1 MDGPRLSAAPLDP
14 AAPLRGAT
22 VVVGVGGGIAAYKA
36 CELVRLLDKAGAKV
50 WVTMTR
56 RATKFVSPL
65 TFQALSGR
73 PVFTDLFSL
82 TEEASIG
89 HIQLADRADLVILA
103 PASANLIAR
112 LAAGMA
118 DDAVTSVVLAT
129 KAPVLL
135 APSMNVNMWSHPLTQ
150 RNVQTLAALP
160 HISIVGPGDGFLAC
174 RWVGPGRL
182 ADPADIVEAAASLRT
197 PQDLRG
203 RRLVVSAG
211 PTQEAL
217 DPARYLGNRSS
228 GKMGLALALAARR
241 RGAQVS
247 LVLGPTAQVPP
258 PGVEVVNVTTA
269 LQMQAALAERV
280 PGADAVIMAAAVADF
295 RPRQVAPQKLKRSR
309 LGGELTLELVSNPDL
324 LAELGHARGDERRP
338 LLVGFAAETEDVVR
352 NAQEK
357 LAKKRCDLVVGNDVS
372 APGIGFGADDNAV
385 VIVGDGGVVATIAG
399 SKLVVAHGILDQ
411 VVARLG

>member
-1 MDGPRLSAAPLDP
+1 M
-14 AAPLRGAT
+14 
-22 VVVGVGGGIAAYKA
+22 
-36 CELVRLLDKAGAKV
+36 
-50 WVTMTR
+50 
-56 RATKFVSPL
+56 
-65 TFQALSGR
+65 
-73 PVFTDLFSL
+73 
-82 TEEASIG
+82 ASIG